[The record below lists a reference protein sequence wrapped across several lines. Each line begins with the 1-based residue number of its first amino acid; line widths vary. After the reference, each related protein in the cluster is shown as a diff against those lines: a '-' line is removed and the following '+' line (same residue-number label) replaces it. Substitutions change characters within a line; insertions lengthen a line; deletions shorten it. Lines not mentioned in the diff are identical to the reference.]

1 MSDTRKNY
9 DARATAGIVAP
20 KNKPLS
26 REENLM
32 ERDELNIMIGGAAGQ
47 GLDTIGQILS
57 KSLVRTGYFI
67 TVTQRNQSRIR
78 GGHNTFTIRTGVN
91 EVTASKEQI
100 DILIAFNEE
109 TINIHRN
116 ELAPDS
122 VVLLDSALNIQEKNI
137 LNIPLNEL
145 TAKKYYNIAA
155 LGVVCSIIGL
165 DIHIVENTLD
175 YFFGKKNE
183 EDAKENLKALASSYE
198 WAMKHSQ
205 DYYKLKKLDH
215 PVQRLMMNGNEAIA
229 LGAMSSGLRFAAF
242 YPMSPS
248 TSIMINLAANAE
260 KMGMIVEQ
268 AEDEISVI
276 NMALGASFAG
286 APAMVSTS
294 GGGFALMIEGVSL
307 SAMTETPI
315 VIALAQRPGPA
326 TGLPTGTEQGDLNLA
341 LYAGHGEFPRAIFC
355 PGSIEE
361 CFYLTR
367 KAFEQAEKYQ
377 GPAFILTDQYLADSY
392 RAVDPY
398 DIESLPPVTAGES
411 KMDDSLYERYAITES
426 GISPRRLPGMS
437 KGLVIADSDE
447 HTALGHITEDPNLR
461 VQMVNKRLKKAEGI
475 KNDVRAP
482 EQLGDENPEILL
494 VSWGSTRGAV
504 IEAISMI
511 KAIGRRAGGLHFS
524 QVWPIIPEQFEGILK
539 GAGKVICVE
548 GNATGQFAGLIK
560 KETGFSVHKKLLR
573 YDGLPITPE
582 FIMRESG
589 LINQS

>member
-1 MSDTRKNY
+1 
-9 DARATAGIVAP
+9 
-20 KNKPLS
+20 
-26 REENLM
+26 M

-57 KSLVRTGYFI
+57 KSLVREGYFI
-67 TVTQRNQSRIR
+67 AVTQRYLSRIR
-78 GGHNTFTIRTGVN
+78 GGHNTFTIRASAN
-91 EVTASKEQI
+91 EVNASKEQI
-100 DILIAFNEE
+100 DILIALNEE

-116 ELAPDS
+116 ELASGS
-122 VVLLDSALNIQEKNI
+122 VVLLDKALKIEEKDF
-137 LNIPLNEL
+137 LSIPLKEL

-155 LGVVCSIIGL
+155 LGIVCSIIGL
-165 DIHIVENTLD
+165 DIHTVESTLD

-183 EDAKENLKALASSYE
+183 DDAKENLKALASSYE
-198 WAMKHSQ
+198 WALKNSQ
-205 DYYKLKKLDH
+205 DNYKLKRIDR

-229 LGAMSSGLRFAAF
+229 LGAMSSGLRFASF

-268 AEDEISVI
+268 AEDEISAI

-367 KAFEQAEKYQ
+367 KAFEQAEKNQ
-377 GPAFILTDQYLADSY
+377 GPVFILTDQYLADSY
-392 RAVDPY
+392 RAVDPF

-411 KMDDSLYERYAITES
+411 KMDGSLYERYAITPG
-426 GISPRRLPGMS
+426 GISPRLLPGMS

-447 HTALGHITEDPNLR
+447 HNAIGHITEDPYLR

-475 KNDVRAP
+475 KNDVIAP
-482 EQLGDENPEILL
+482 ERLGDEDPEILL

-511 KAIGRRAGGLHFS
+511 KALNHTAGGLHFS
-524 QVWPIIPEQFEGILK
+524 QVWPIIPEQFEGILE
-539 GAGKVICVE
+539 GAGEVICVE
-548 GNATGQFAGLIK
+548 GNATGQFAGLLR

-582 FIMRESG
+582 FIMRKSG